1 MAWDIAT
8 ATARVPGGS
17 NAVLIQTAF
26 DAALAVAERYCDRQF
41 LYAAER
47 ATFTHPFTDG
57 LQLSRYPIEQ
67 VVAITGGTG
76 VTIKDY
82 HAEKGTGLIVLDG
95 VTSAH
100 QVQVDYAGGY
110 KNLPADLELALWM
123 VFDAIWAQ
131 VSNVGAAAAAG
142 SSGAIT
148 SISVPDV
155 GTIRFDNGSAPAV
168 TGGAAMGGL
177 IPGFAASILDLYRLK
192 SC

>member
-17 NAVLIQTAF
+17 NAALIQTAF

-110 KNLPADLELALWM
+110 KTLPADLELALWM

-131 VSNVGAAAAAG
+131 VSNIGAAAAP
-142 SSGAIT
+142 SAIT
-148 SISVPDV
+148 SVSIPDV
-155 GTIRFDNGSAPAV
+155 GKITLSD
-168 TGGAAMGGL
+168 GGAASSGGAMNGL
-177 IPGFAASILDLYRLK
+177 IPGFASAILDLYRLRQ
-192 SC
+192 C